1 MLHELVIDSLTDVHL
16 VGALPLLGVNQHL
29 RQLVI
34 KRLVAAYSKATQV
47 AARSER
53 PLVPVADDGEFV
65 SMWLNC
71 VAPQEGP
78 HKEDDPRYMLAQ
90 ARKRDRSESDAT
102 DFVLDKFD
110 PKTQICTFKP
120 AGEGVLEWP
129 FYCNNAEERAV
140 CPELGHR
147 GFSLVATGAFRRAGK
162 GEPHLK
168 GLTVAVNPK
177 LYPNPWGEFYP
188 QISDELDAT
197 ISEKDKKLAN
207 GWQITYTAG
216 RMDTDPLTEE
226 LAGNALGLE
235 DDVGIGDD
243 LFFASRAYCMVDN
256 IKIPLLDLFAPR
268 DLCEEQPWYEW

>member
-1 MLHELVIDSLTDVHL
+1 
-16 VGALPLLGVNQHL
+16 
-29 RQLVI
+29 
-34 KRLVAAYSKATQV
+34 
-47 AARSER
+47 
-53 PLVPVADDGEFV
+53 
-65 SMWLNC
+65 
-71 VAPQEGP
+71 
-78 HKEDDPRYMLAQ
+78 
-90 ARKRDRSESDAT
+90 
-102 DFVLDKFD
+102 
-110 PKTQICTFKP
+110 
-120 AGEGVLEWP
+120 VLEWP

-207 GWQITYTAG
+207 GWQISTSALFPRCVFHAAVTEITHILISLAYTAG